1 MVDYRK
7 STTAGVGH
15 HLLVGALAA
24 AATVGAT
31 NAVAAVDIFLKI
43 ADIKGESKDSKHS
56 GEIDLLTWSW
66 GVNGPTVPD
75 KQKAL
80 AQPACAEPLSV
91 TKFVDR
97 ATPPLVTSAALNTT
111 IPSATLTVRK
121 AGETPI
127 EFLVLNLAGVTVKS
141 LATGGSTGEDRLTEN
156 VSLGFTSATIT
167 YTPQKADGSADTP
180 VSATAPGSCP

>member
-56 GEIDLLTWSW
+56 GEIDLLSWSW

-75 KQKAL
+75 KQKA